1 MFTAQNLKN
10 IRKRKGLSQ
19 EEMAQKL
26 KLNRSTYSGY
36 ENEVAQPNLET
47 LLYLAQE
54 EKLPLESLLTTDL
67 SKLSNADYEALCGAW
82 KQGASGQFT
91 IRLLDVFRLQHG
103 TMLISQCLLRPIT
116 LDPLELLHLGGVS

>member
-1 MFTAQNLKN
+1 MFISQNLKN

-47 LLYLAQE
+47 LLLLAQE
-54 EKLPLESLLTTDL
+54 EKMPLEALLTTDL
-67 SKLSNADYEALCGAW
+67 SKLS
-82 KQGASGQFT
+82 QSFT
-91 IRLLDVFRLQHG
+91 RTHHNCQ
-103 TMLISQCLLRPIT
+103 
-116 LDPLELLHLGGVS
+116 